1 MVYGLAAVDVPAVEG
16 DDDGDGI
23 GGEGETKSEEDEGD
37 GWGER
42 SAGGSE
48 SGETRS
54 AAGVRAERRAG
65 VRAQREERS
74 ESAAQTR
81 ERGVSAQ
88 RERGE
93 TRSAKRTSSF
103 RVWRCWRSIRSEFRF
118 ARIEADPMAKRPD
131 EEYDY
136 LFKAVLICDSGV
148 GKSNLLSRF
157 TRKEFCLESKST
169 IGVEFATRT
178 LQFCPNFSYL

>member
-23 GGEGETKSEEDEGD
+23 DGEGETKSEEDEGD

-54 AAGVRAERRAG
+54 AAGI
-65 VRAQREERS
+65 RAQRRAAVRAWREERSESTAQQRGERS
-74 ESAAQTR
+74 ESAAQ
-81 ERGVSAQ
+81 
-88 RERGE
+88 RGE
-93 TRSAKRTSSF
+93 TRERREKGAQERT
-103 RVWRCWRSIRSEFRF
+103 EFVSH
-118 ARIEADPMAKRPD
+118 

-136 LFKAVLICDSGV
+136 LFKVVLIDDSGI

-157 TRKEFCLESKST
+157 TRNEFCLESNSI
-169 IGVEFATRT
+169 IGIEFATRT
-178 LQFCPNFSYL
+178 LQVEIDIPDYYLGLIQVSSLGNGLGWATRP